1 MAPKKNVP
9 DAPKTKR
16 VMTPDQLEKLAAAR
30 VKANEVRQMMKEDRA
45 DAQMATLQAKLDAI
59 KARQGKS
66 SGNASKKSPEPNVSE
81 PPEIPEPEPPEIE
94 NENSPEPETPELEN
108 ENSPETEN
116 ETPPEPPS
124 KTISDDKSQELQAK
138 PPTNVSRKG
147 KKKKV
152 IVMPNSE
159 SGSESDDEMSNV
171 IFVKR
176 SSRKKKETLVPNK
189 IATTP
194 RPPPNPFFSFN
205 PHMFKNFQ

>member
-9 DAPKTKR
+9 DAHKTKR

-59 KARQGKS
+59 KARKGKS
-66 SGNASKKSPEPNVSE
+66 SGNASKKNENDNEENEVTE
-81 PPEIPEPEPPEIE
+81 TPEIPEPEPPEIE
-94 NENSPEPETPELEN
+94 NENSPEPEI
-108 ENSPETEN
+108 PETEN

-124 KTISDDKSQELQAK
+124 KTMSDDKSQELQAK

-189 IATTP
+189 IAPTP

>member
-94 NENSPEPETPELEN
+94 NENSPEPEIPELEN
-108 ENSPETEN
+108 EINDKP
-116 ETPPEPPS
+116 PPS
-124 KTISDDKSQELQAK
+124 KTISDDKPQELQAK

-176 SSRKKKETLVPNK
+176 SSRKKKETLSSNESK
-189 IATTP
+189 IAPTT